1 MGRAAP
7 NDHRRPGTAARPS
20 GRNEA
25 ATMAKEAKTNAMRI
39 LESMK
44 IPFTH
49 YTYEC
54 DEFVDGIQV
63 ADMLGLP
70 HEKVYKTLVTVGNS
84 KNYFVFVIPIAEE
97 LDLKKAAKSVGEK
110 NVEMIHVKDINAI
123 TGYIRGGCTAIGM
136 KKQFVTRV
144 DESAILLETMIVS
157 GGRIGSQIELAPD
170 DLCRASAAE
179 YSDLVRN

>member
-1 MGRAAP
+1 
-7 NDHRRPGTAARPS
+7 
-20 GRNEA
+20 
-25 ATMAKEAKTNAMRI
+25 MAKQKEIKTNSMRI

-170 DLCRASAAE
+170 DLCRASGAE
-179 YSDLVRN
+179 YSDLVRS

>member
-1 MGRAAP
+1 
-7 NDHRRPGTAARPS
+7 
-20 GRNEA
+20 
-25 ATMAKEAKTNAMRI
+25 MRI

-170 DLCRASAAE
+170 DLCRASGAE
-179 YSDLVRN
+179 YSDLVRS

>member
-1 MGRAAP
+1 
-7 NDHRRPGTAARPS
+7 
-20 GRNEA
+20 
-25 ATMAKEAKTNAMRI
+25 MAKQKEIKTNAMRI

-157 GGRIGSQIELAPD
+157 GGRISSQIELAPD

-179 YSDLVRN
+179 YSDLVRS